1 MLFKKRG
8 DIVAKNSQLVNSK
21 AKTNVSRMVKAM
33 KGWNDTFYTDPPKG
47 VFGSSAIIRCNGAVI
62 KSSELDVEFSI
73 PFDDDME
80 ANEAEI
86 IIYNLSNTTKNR
98 LTKGKSIT
106 VEAGFKGDTGVI
118 FKGYIAKSKTVFEG
132 VDRKTTLKCLDR
144 VKTQTLKEVTFKKGT
159 KASTILKNLIDRTKT
174 PIAVFK
180 VRRDF
185 TYKDE
190 QKVDGDLMEN
200 IKKYAEVCGIS
211 VYVNKGKIYARY
223 LKEGDNINF
232 TLSEETGMVG
242 TPSEY
247 EEEISAE
254 KYKDTIRGYEIE
266 TLLQHRFTTAAIV
279 NLESRNAKGK
289 FRIRSG
295 EHTFNSGEALTKIKV
310 F

>member
-1 MLFKKRG
+1 MLARY
-8 DIVAKNSQLVNSK
+8 SQIANSK
-21 AKTNVSRMVKAM
+21 AKTNASRMVTAM
-33 KGWNDTFYTDPPKG
+33 KNWNDKFFTDKPNG
-47 VFGSSAIIRCNGAVI
+47 VFGSVAIIRCNGAVI
-62 KSSELDVEFSI
+62 KSSELDLEFDI

-86 IIYNLSNTTKNR
+86 IIYNLSDTTKNR
-98 LTKGKSIT
+98 LKKGNSIT

-118 FKGYIAKSKTVFEG
+118 FKGYIAKSRTVFEG

-144 VKTQTLKEVTFKKGT
+144 VKTRTLKDVTFKAGT
-159 KASTILKNLIDRTKT
+159 KASTILKYLLGKTNT

-180 VRRDF
+180 VRRDY

-211 VYVNKGKIYARY
+211 VYVNKGKIYARH

-232 TLSEETGMVG
+232 TISESTGMVG

-247 EEEISAE
+247 EEEITAE
-254 KYKDTIRGYEIE
+254 KYKDTIRGYEVR
-266 TLLQHRFTTAAIV
+266 TLLQHRFTTAAII
-279 NLESRNAKGK
+279 NLNSKNAKGK
-289 FRIRSG
+289 FRVRSG